1 MDTNVEIYRE
11 NQRLKKENERLK
23 KELEETKKSKKKED
37 TSSWDFH
44 YNRHGDYEEQRRCFY
59 GDFG

>member
-1 MDTNVEIYRE
+1 MASNVEIYRE

-23 KELEETKKSKKKED
+23 KEIEKTKKSKKKED
-37 TSSWDFH
+37 TSAWDFH
-44 YNRHGDYEEQRRCFY
+44 YNGHGDYEEQRRCFY

>member
-1 MDTNVEIYRE
+1 MATNVEIYRE

-23 KELEETKKSKKKED
+23 KEIEETKKSKKKED
-37 TSSWDFH
+37 TNGWDFH
-44 YNRHGDYEEQRRCFY
+44 YNGHGDYEEQRRCFY